1 MRTDFEHY
9 IPLNR
14 LADGQRGVITEV
26 VGRSEHV
33 QRLKELGL
41 RRGVELEMIRAGS
54 PCMVRLQ
61 GHTLCIRGN
70 ELLNVLVV
78 GPGYSLAS
86 GG

>member
-1 MRTDFEHY
+1 MRTALEQY
-9 IPLNR
+9 VPLNR
-14 LADGQRGVITEV
+14 LADGERGVVAEV

-61 GHTLCIRGN
+61 GNTLCIRGN
-70 ELLNVLVV
+70 ELLNVLI
-78 GPGYSLAS
+78 GPGCPLVS

>member
-1 MRTDFEHY
+1 MRTAFGQC
-9 IPLNR
+9 IPLDR
-14 LADGQRGVITEV
+14 LANGQRGVIADV

-41 RRGVELEMIRAGS
+41 RQGVELEMIRAGS

-61 GHTLCIRGN
+61 GHTLCIRGS
-70 ELLNVLVV
+70 ELLNVLV
-78 GPGYSLAS
+78 GPGCALVS

>member
-1 MRTDFEHY
+1 MRSAFEQY

-14 LADGQRGVITEV
+14 LSDGQRGVIAEV

-70 ELLNVLVV
+70 ELLNVLV
-78 GPGYSLAS
+78 GPGCTTLIS